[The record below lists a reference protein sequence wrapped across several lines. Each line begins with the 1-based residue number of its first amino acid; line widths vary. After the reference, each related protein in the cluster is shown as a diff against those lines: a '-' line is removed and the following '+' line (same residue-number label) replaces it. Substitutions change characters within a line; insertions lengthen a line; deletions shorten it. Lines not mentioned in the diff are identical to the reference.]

1 MRRDYSQ
8 QLGQR
13 IVIHGK
19 TKTQYLNVC
28 DITYINCQDALVTTH
43 TYDFSVSATKQLK
56 EFEEELSELGFIRIN
71 RSTLVNQA
79 HVKSYTGGEK
89 KSLELTNGKTF
100 SVSRRKA
107 HLFK

>member
-1 MRRDYSQ
+1 MRLDYSQ

-19 TKTQYLNVC
+19 SKTEFLDIS
-28 DITYINCQDALVTTH
+28 DITHIACEDSVATAYTSDSC
-43 TYDFSVSATKQLK
+43 VSAAKQLK

-71 RSTLVNQA
+71 RSTLINEA
-79 HVKSYTGGEK
+79 HIRSYTGGEK
-89 KSLELTNGKTF
+89 KTLELINGETF

-107 HLFK
+107 YLLK